1 MSKKNKKEDY
11 SWVEDFRREHLKKS
25 ARNPGLAALMS
36 FILMGSGQIYA
47 GHIDRGIILLFIH
60 IFSFIFGYSL
70 YSGGF
75 VYEWLISLIGAHFI
89 IVICYILSVIFIL
102 TWIYNIKDAYYLS
115 IFSSFRDW
123 FEVERVL
130 LPSMGVPSNM
140 LLSSNTNNSMDL
152 LEDKTKVEEKLEEAK
167 RDRVIEAKE
176 AKELKE
182 AKEEISVANEKI
194 TDSDVIDVVGEKST
208 DSQETE
214 DDSFYDSAAE
224 LVYMNSNSWKVY
236 ASFILVIVLIG
247 IGMGYYY
254 KEDYGDSSFQ
264 VAKNFD
270 MSSYKKKIASNQI
283 KQEEVIIPVQ
293 STSVNPVDNPINPP
307 INTVQNQQN
316 NSYNQQNNSINQ
328 QQIEAYVDQRIRTLL
343 ALNSRPSWNS
353 LYSNFTNDYNNSPEN
368 IPLIVS
374 GDVSNPNSLP
384 GSNRNYRDYYKKEN
398 NSNQVVVIQ
407 GHKEAKILNKNS
419 SESPEGTG
427 RGVVLYEAPDNGDEV
442 ELIMTEENDSS
453 SEPMISYVPANE
465 VETSHVVPNVSQNT
479 IDKLNE
485 EIKNNKE
492 KEKAEE
498 RKVKEEEPKG
508 KVLFERNDEF
518 EPKAKESELIEVK
531 PLVLEPS
538 ISKKKEKH
546 HHELNNN
553 FESPE
558 LRAKLEKIKEKGAQ
572 EFYNGNWEAA
582 LPFYFEVLKHRRN
595 ADSFEMVGIIFEKMN
610 KLQDAFEAYEN
621 AYKLGLDSNH
631 NIARLGLIAE
641 KIGEYDKAQKFLEK
655 AIENNPK
662 RADIILSYARC
673 LNKQGE
679 SMAAAQVL
687 AVLRDSTNSYA
698 IKKAAEQE
706 YRKIISQA
714 SSNSEG
720 KPQNDN
726 TSTEAINE

>member
-25 ARNPGLAALMS
+25 ARNPGLAAIMS

-47 GHIDRGIILLFIH
+47 GHIDRGVILLFIH

-130 LPSMGVPSNM
+130 LPSMGVPANM

-152 LEDKTKVEEKLEEAK
+152 LEDKTKGEEKTEVAK
-167 RDRVIEAKE
+167 TEKVV
-176 AKELKE
+176 E
-182 AKEEISVANEKI
+182 AKEEVSDANVKI
-194 TDSDVIDVVGEKST
+194 EDSDVIDVTSEKST
-208 DSQETE
+208 DSQEIE
-214 DDSFYDSAAE
+214 DDNTLYDSAAE

-236 ASFILVIVLIG
+236 ASLVFVIVLIG

-264 VAKNFD
+264 VSKNFD
-270 MSSYKKKIASNQI
+270 MSSYNKRIVNSQI
-283 KQEEVIIPVQ
+283 KQEEVKTAAQPSPATPVN
-293 STSVNPVDNPINPP
+293 TVDNPINNMPV
-307 INTVQNQQN
+307 NTAQNQQN

-343 ALNSRPSWNS
+343 ALSNKPSWNPF
-353 LYSNFTNDYNNSPEN
+353 YSSFNSDNNNSSEN

-374 GDVSNPNSLP
+374 GDVSN
-384 GSNRNYRDYYKKEN
+384 SNTMSALNRDNYKREDA
-398 NSNQVVVIQ
+398 SNQVVVIQ

-419 SESPEGTG
+419 NESSEGTG

-442 ELIMTEENDSS
+442 ELIMTEENDLH
-453 SEPMISYVPANE
+453 SEPMVSYVPANE
-465 VETSHVVPNVSQNT
+465 IETSHVVPNVSQNT

-492 KEKAEE
+492 KEKVED
-498 RKVKEEEPKG
+498 RKVKEEESKG
-508 KVLFERNDEF
+508 KVLFERSDDF
-518 EPKAKESELIEVK
+518 EPKAKETEPIEDKPIEVK

-553 FESPE
+553 IESPE

-610 KLQDAFEAYEN
+610 KLTDAFEAYEN

-641 KIGEYDKAQKFLEK
+641 KIGEYDKAQKYLEK

-706 YRKIISQA
+706 YRRIIDKA
-714 SSNSEG
+714 SSDTEG
-720 KPQNDN
+720 KPLNDKAN
-726 TSTEAINE
+726 SEVINE